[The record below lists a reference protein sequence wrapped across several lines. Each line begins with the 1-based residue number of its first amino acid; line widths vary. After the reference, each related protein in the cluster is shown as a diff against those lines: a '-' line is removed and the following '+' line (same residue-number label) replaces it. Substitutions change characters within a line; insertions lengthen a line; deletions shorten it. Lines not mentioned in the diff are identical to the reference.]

1 MTLPNSIWNEK
12 YNEKWALI
20 PSDPGTWFCIAW
32 KKKYNRQLVNYLAVF
47 DDMIKEYNVKDTKVQ
62 EVLTLDFEDL
72 TKDG

>member
-1 MTLPNSIWNEK
+1 MGLNTLRSR
-12 YNEKWALI
+12 YFLFVA
-20 PSDPGTWFCIAW
+20 CI
-32 KKKYNRQLVNYLAVF
+32 KKKKKHRQLIISNLAVF